1 LLLSPSAVTDR
12 SVAIAQTL
20 TKFKFAA
27 VAIAALQLLLLLLWS
42 GWQILVH
49 ALR

>member
-1 LLLSPSAVTDR
+1 VTDR

-27 VAIAALQLLLLLLWS
+27 VAIAALQFLLLLLWS

>member
-1 LLLSPSAVTDR
+1 LLLSPGAVTDR

-20 TKFKFAA
+20 TNFKFAA
-27 VAIAALQLLLLLLWS
+27 IAIAALQLLLLLLWG
-42 GWQILVH
+42 GWQILLH